1 MQIFRYIRPEGE
13 VRAATPDAFPSDVL
27 FNATAAMAP
36 RLHPALWMKWLYN
49 DLDARFW
56 RSSTEPKRVV
66 GYTLRGRDGRSG
78 GIGSAHELENA
89 LSLLLF
95 LGLPLFIC
103 FA

>member
-1 MQIFRYIRPEGE
+1 M
-13 VRAATPDAFPSDVL
+13 RAATPDAFRREIPSDVL

-89 LSLLLF
+89 LRSLLLF